1 MDKAKYVIW
10 ESVLD
15 KDHIKDIL
23 DYAKNNPTYH
33 PFNNFQ
39 GFSPEWKFIDKDHA
53 IENLLKKA
61 LAHFKDAYEV
71 EGKKVIFDRQHG
83 NIMNAGSK
91 LDPHV
96 DVYDPAD
103 PNAGP
108 GNALVFNIFI
118 TDDYEGGELIFEN
131 LGESFK
137 MKAGDAILFP
147 GFLLN
152 HGVNEVKSGSRI
164 NIINHYFLVDA

>member
-1 MDKAKYVIW
+1 MSQAKYVIW

-15 KDHIKDIL
+15 KDHVNQIVN
-23 DYAKNNPTYH
+23 YAKNNTTPH
-33 PFNNFQ
+33 PFNQFQ
-39 GFSPEWKFIDKDHA
+39 GFSANWQYIDKNRV
-53 IENLLKKA
+53 IENLLQKA
-61 LAHFKDAYEV
+61 LLHFKENYEV
-71 EGKKVIFDRQHG
+71 EGKKVIFDRHNG
-83 NIMNAGSK
+83 NIMNVGSK
-91 LDPHV
+91 LAPHV
-96 DVYDPAD
+96 DVYDPED

-118 TDDYEGGELIFEN
+118 TDDYDGGELVFES
-131 LGESFK
+131 LEESFK

-152 HGVNEVKSGSRI
+152 HGVNEVKGGSRI

>member
-1 MDKAKYVIW
+1 MDQSKYVIW
-10 ESVLD
+10 KSVLD
-15 KDHIKDIL
+15 KDHIEHIL

-39 GFSPEWKFIDKDHA
+39 GFSLEWKRIDNNHA

-61 LAHFKDAYEV
+61 LEYFKDTYEV

-91 LDPHV
+91 LAPHV
-96 DVYDPAD
+96 DVYDPGD

-108 GNALVFNIFI
+108 GDALVFNIFI
-118 TDDYEGGELIFEN
+118 TDDYEGGELIFKN